1 MDKALLSLL
10 KASLGL
16 EKSIKDLVKFYNEQN
31 EIITDI
37 SNITSHGQ
45 GEWHSGTLAHYTLPP
60 SHHLRTDYHFQNH
73 EGERGFKVMRN
84 RKSHVFYSKAS
95 K

>member
-37 SNITSHGQ
+37 TNITSHGQ
-45 GEWHSGTLAHYTLPP
+45 GEWHSGTLHTTTWSSAKDWLPFSKP
-60 SHHLRTDYHFQNH
+60 WGG
-73 EGERGFKVMRN
+73 EGVQSDEK
-84 RKSHVFYSKAS
+84 
-95 K
+95 

>member
-1 MDKALLSLL
+1 MDKALLYLL

-37 SNITSHGQ
+37 TNITSHGQ
-45 GEWHSGTLAHYTLPP
+45 GEWDSGTVAHYTLPP
-60 SHHLRTDYHFQNH
+60 NHQLRTDYHFQNH
-73 EGERGFKVMRN
+73 EGERGLKVMRN

>member
-37 SNITSHGQ
+37 TNITSHGQ
-45 GEWHSGTLAHYTLPP
+45 GEWHSGTLHAIT
-60 SHHLRTDYHFQNH
+60 
-73 EGERGFKVMRN
+73 
-84 RKSHVFYSKAS
+84 
-95 K
+95 

>member
-37 SNITSHGQ
+37 TNITSHGQ
-45 GEWHSGTLAHYTLPP
+45 GEWHSGTVAHYTLPP
-60 SHHLRTDYHFQNH
+60 SQGLTTIFKTM
-73 EGERGFKVMRN
+73 RGRGG
-84 RKSHVFYSKAS
+84 SK
-95 K
+95 